1 MEKENNYLKNHTYT
15 KILEK
20 GKTSQKS
27 TKTVSK
33 SFSGLQKSG
42 FDQHRT
48 S

>member
-20 GKTSQKS
+20 GRVSQKN

-42 FDQHRT
+42 LDQHR
-48 S
+48 SS